1 MSQFRTT
8 ADLVDSILTRCGEV
22 TNGNSSYDTGGDVLG
37 FLNRVHFSLIAG
49 GTIAIGKDSTVEI
62 DETWPW
68 AKAKRPLILELQP
81 KYDSAT
87 VALTLGSEV
96 GTLSAAPSYSLEGW
110 YISITGFEGIYR
122 IASNTAASTTFELDA
137 AWPGTSTTVAS
148 CVIFKLDYDLTPD
161 YLVID
166 STNNKFEF
174 RKVALGTVLTAT
186 LTAGSYTP
194 AQLATH
200 VATQA
205 TTAAGGPTITGSY
218 SSVTKLFT
226 FTSDGAAATVFQ
238 PMFASGTN
246 QLISVHKLLG
256 FDDSD
261 LTGALTYSSTYIL
274 GGIARLIEP
283 MKRLKGYGQEV
294 YGIDSE
300 SFSRDYTFL
309 DIDEG
314 DPTRFTVI
322 RENPDGSLRVRFNKY
337 PTEKTR
343 IEVEHVPVP
352 RDLKDVAGSIP
363 LVPRKF
369 IDVLEDAGTFYIML
383 LKNDDRSSV
392 YAQLAQG
399 KLLAMISQHRG
410 SLLRGAK
417 NFGEIIPRR
426 DQLGLRRRRLFPSEP
441 YE

>member
-1 MSQFRTT
+1 MAQFRTS
-8 ADLVDSILTRCGEV
+8 ADLVDSILTRCGET
-22 TNGNSSYDTGGDVLG
+22 TNGNSPYDTNGDVIG
-37 FLNRVHFSLIAG
+37 FLNRVHFSLLAG

-68 AKAKRPLILELQP
+68 AKAKRPMVLELQP

-87 VALTLGSEV
+87 VTLTLGSEA
-96 GTLSAAPSYSLEGW
+96 GTLSAAPSYSLAGW
-110 YISITGFEGIYR
+110 YISISGYEGIYR
-122 IASNTAASTTFELDA
+122 IASNTAAATSFELDA
-137 AWPGTSTTVAS
+137 AWPGASTTVAS
-148 CVIFKLDYDLTPD
+148 CTIFKLDYDLTPD

-166 STNNKFEF
+166 STNNKFDF
-174 RKVALGTVLTAT
+174 KKVNAGSIITAT

-194 AQLATH
+194 AQLITH
-200 VATQA
+200 VATQV
-205 TTAAGGPTITGSY
+205 TTAASGPTITGSY
-218 SSVTKLFT
+218 SATSKLFT
-226 FTSDGAAATVFQ
+226 LTSDGAGTTVFQ
-238 PMFASGTN
+238 PFFATGTN
-246 QLISVHKLLG
+246 QLTSVHGLLG
-256 FDDSD
+256 FDDTD

-283 MKRLKGYGQEV
+283 MKRLKGWGQQIF
-294 YGIDSE
+294 GIDSE
-300 SFSRDYTFL
+300 SFARDYTFL

-314 DPTRFTVI
+314 DPTHFTVI
-322 RENPDGSLRVRFNKY
+322 RENPDGSLRVRFNRY
-337 PTEKTR
+337 PTDKTR
-343 IEVEHVPVP
+343 VEIEHVPVP
-352 RDLKDVAGSIP
+352 RDLKDSTGSIP

-399 KLLAMISQHRG
+399 KLIAMISQHRG

-426 DQLGLRRRRLFPSEP
+426 DQLGIRRRRLFPFDP